1 MIEALNTSWTKH
13 LASEFEKDYFKELC
27 AFVEVERQEH
37 SIFPPAE
44 LTFSALNKK
53 SLEEVKVVIIG
64 QDPYHNYGQ
73 ANGLSF
79 SVANG
84 MKTPASLKNI
94 FKELQSDLDCSIP
107 TSGNL
112 ERWAEQGVL
121 LLNATL
127 SVRAHEPGSH
137 QKKGWEIFT
146 DTIIELISRKCEN
159 IVFILWG
166 NFAQNKLK
174 LINEEKHCIIKSVH
188 PSPFSARNGFFGS
201 KPFSKTNEYLNRVG
215 KETIDWNLA
224 DDCQQLSL
232 LDYTLRL

>member
-1 MIEALNTSWTKH
+1 MIKSLNSSWSKH
-13 LASEFEKDYFKELC
+13 LASEFEKDYFKDLC
-27 AFVEVERQEH
+27 AFVETERREH

-44 LTFSALNKK
+44 LTFSALNKTE
-53 SLEEVKVVIIG
+53 LENLKVVILG
-64 QDPYHNYGQ
+64 QDPYHNHGQ

-84 MKTPASLKNI
+84 MKIPPSLKNI

-112 ERWAEQGVL
+112 EKWAEQGVL

-127 SVRAHEPGSH
+127 SVRVHEPGSH

-146 DTIIELISRKCEN
+146 DTIIELISQKCEN

-166 NFAQNKLK
+166 NFAQKKLK
-174 LINEEKHCIIKSVH
+174 LINEDKHCIIKSVH

-201 KPFSKTNEYLNRVG
+201 KPFSKTNEYLTSVG

-232 LDYTLRL
+232 LD

>member
-1 MIEALNTSWTKH
+1 MIEAINTSWIKH
-13 LASEFEKDYFKELC
+13 LKSEFEKDYFKELST
-27 AFVEVERQEH
+27 FVEAERQEH
-37 SIFPPAE
+37 SIFPTAE
-44 LTFSALNKK
+44 LTFSALNKTG
-53 SLEEVKVVIIG
+53 LNNIKVVILG
-64 QDPYHNYGQ
+64 QDPYHNHGQ

-84 MKTPASLKNI
+84 MKTPPSLRNI

-137 QKKGWEIFT
+137 QKKGWETFT
-146 DTIIELISRKCEN
+146 DTIIELISQKCDN

-166 NFAQNKLK
+166 NFAQKKLK
-174 LINEEKHCIIKSVH
+174 LINEEKHYIIKSVH

-215 KETIDWNLA
+215 KENIDWELK

-232 LDYTLRL
+232 LE